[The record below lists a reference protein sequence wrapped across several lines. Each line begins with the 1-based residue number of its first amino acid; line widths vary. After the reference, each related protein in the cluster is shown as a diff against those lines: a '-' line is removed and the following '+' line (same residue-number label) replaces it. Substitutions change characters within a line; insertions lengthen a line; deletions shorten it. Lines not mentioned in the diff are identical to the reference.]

1 MANRSLASVLI
12 YLDDEI
18 RAGGRKRAPFP
29 AYAPTIDKTGNA
41 QLHRRNSDLHNG
53 GQCRHPINRNN
64 FEDGSSVPA
73 KQQQSND
80 RQKKKRKECGDRPQ
94 PSVGKS
100 SECDGGKSYKGKP
113 AGVVDQ
119 AGCNIRRL
127 KHIRPIGCEGAQS
140 SMRHFQT
147 GEDRPGDFS
156 RPSHLI
162 PLARA
167 AQIWRLLH
175 IGSSLRWRP
184 SPKPALAISAPRI
197 QPEAGSDGTEGAH
210 LTHLGPPDRPG

>member
-1 MANRSLASVLI
+1 MFDAILATGRARSWSISEDKLANCSLASVLI

-119 AGCNIRRL
+119 ADCNISRL
-127 KHIRPIGCEGAQS
+127 KYIRPIGCEGAHG
-140 SMRHFQT
+140 SMRYSQT

-162 PLARA
+162 PLQGPRRFGGFVIRIKLAM
-167 AQIWRLLH
+167 
-175 IGSSLRWRP
+175 SS
-184 SPKPALAISAPRI
+184 I
-197 QPEAGSDGTEGAH
+197 T
-210 LTHLGPPDRPG
+210 